1 MKTVARALA
10 LSLLAGAAGAQEGT
24 VQREASDPTGLFIA
38 KIEARLW
45 YEETGRLSDNVL
57 TEGFTLWNSIIGEG
71 SAEEAASNVLVSV
84 KVTSQDGERFV
95 TIPLVVELVGEDGE
109 TLQSQTA
116 DGLLTSDQGHSVQ
129 AFLFKD
135 ATCLGEI
142 QIRATLGPATHSAPV
157 VFACG
162 E

>member
-1 MKTVARALA
+1 M
-10 LSLLAGAAGAQEGT
+10 
-24 VQREASDPTGLFIA
+24 
-38 KIEARLW
+38 
-45 YEETGRLSDNVL
+45 
-57 TEGFTLWNSIIGEG
+57 
-71 SAEEAASNVLVSV
+71 LVSV

-95 TIPLVVELVGEDGE
+95 TIPLVVDLVGEDGE
-109 TLQSQTA
+109 VLHSQTT

-135 ATCLGEI
+135 ATCLGDI
-142 QIRATLGPATHSAPV
+142 QIRATLGPETHSEPV